1 MSYITNQALNSRSMN
16 GILSITDGIAIL
28 ENGLLQCD
36 NINTSNI
43 NSIGINGNSLN
54 STGIITSNTNG
65 NYTIPTSVTNSQGLI
80 ISYGNT
86 INSGSTD
93 FTTLSYTNDTTK
105 QGFRFNTKSST
116 TTLTNIGIIE
126 KGLTYFS
133 APLTNCS
140 CVTQSNGT
148 NDTSLASCAFCYN
161 NFCNLTS
168 NQTLAGVKN
177 FSSIPTCSL
186 SNPTLST
193 QLITKG
199 FADATYTTVNLL
211 SNANIWTSTNTFNSY
226 LPTSTIRATTLY
238 QFVNLDTLTVTL
250 NSYLTTASAS
260 STYQPISLMSNYCNL
275 STTQTI
281 GGLKTFSNSII
292 TDTITTTNRV
302 NTSYIY
308 TGTNNQIIY
317 NMYSGATVTTPTTS
331 LMGGYS
337 TQYNTLGFG
346 ATSFISYGG
355 GGTSNTGG
363 FEFSYLNSIVSKAL
377 LATFYPSQI
386 TFSQPLTISGTTI
399 TNLSA
404 LNANPL
410 STDNNTNIATTS
422 FVKAQSYLTT
432 STASTTY
439 CDLLTAQVINGSK
452 TFTQPLTISGTT
464 ITNLSA
470 LNANPLST
478 DNNTNIATTSFVKA
492 QSYLTTSTASTIYCD
507 LSTAQVIN
515 GSKTFT
521 SNTIFQDITNP
532 TNFSYNC
539 GHISYNNTFFNINSK
554 KNNSNF
560 LAASVINFLVSP
572 NNVIADDI
580 ALIIQGSNSIAGA
593 INTKVFVSG
602 SLYVAGFSYLSS
614 VNIAGGTV
622 LTSNANSTSTSTGA
636 LTIQNGG
643 LGVAQ
648 NICCGGN
655 LIITGT
661 TNLTG
666 QLTISNSSISGL
678 SQLSTLTYLPV
689 FPDST
694 AKIAS
699 TAFVSTNFCDLST
712 AQIIDGTKTFT
723 DFNVNTINLTYT
735 TTPIY
740 LQQEIGYTIYA
751 NGINDTIIPTTL
763 ADVTGTSITI
773 TAGTWILEYNITI
786 VPTSSLNYKIFV
798 SGFSYSATSFTNVSG
813 TGNSYFH
820 NKASLTGQTITASYT
835 INYSQIFYN
844 STGYKT
850 IYLLALSSLNSG
862 AGYYY
867 NHHST
872 FGIYALP
879 TSYIQATRIA

>member
-1 MSYITNQALNSRSMN
+1 
-16 GILSITDGIAIL
+16 
-28 ENGLLQCD
+28 
-36 NINTSNI
+36 
-43 NSIGINGNSLN
+43 
-54 STGIITSNTNG
+54 
-65 NYTIPTSVTNSQGLI
+65 
-80 ISYGNT
+80 
-86 INSGSTD
+86 
-93 FTTLSYTNDTTK
+93 
-105 QGFRFNTKSST
+105 
-116 TTLTNIGIIE
+116 
-126 KGLTYFS
+126 
-133 APLTNCS
+133 
-140 CVTQSNGT
+140 
-148 NDTSLASCAFCYN
+148 
-161 NFCNLTS
+161 
-168 NQTLAGVKN
+168 
-177 FSSIPTCSL
+177 
-186 SNPTLST
+186 
-193 QLITKG
+193 
-199 FADATYTTVNLL
+199 
-211 SNANIWTSTNTFNSY
+211 
-226 LPTSTIRATTLY
+226 
-238 QFVNLDTLTVTL
+238 
-250 NSYLTTASAS
+250 
-260 STYQPISLMSNYCNL
+260 
-275 STTQTI
+275 
-281 GGLKTFSNSII
+281 
-292 TDTITTTNRV
+292 
-302 NTSYIY
+302 
-308 TGTNNQIIY
+308 
-317 NMYSGATVTTPTTS
+317 
-331 LMGGYS
+331 MGGYS

-346 ATSFISYGG
+346 VTSFISYGG

-377 LATFYPSQI
+377 LATFYPTQI
-386 TFSQPLTISGTTI
+386 TFNQPLTISGTTI

-404 LNANPL
+404 LNTNPL

-439 CDLLTAQVINGSK
+439 CDL
-452 TFTQPLTISGTT
+452 
-464 ITNLSA
+464 
-470 LNANPLST
+470 
-478 DNNTNIATTSFVKA
+478 
-492 QSYLTTSTASTIYCD
+492 
-507 LSTAQVIN
+507 STAQVIN

-521 SNTIFQDITNP
+521 SNTIFHDITNP

-572 NNVIADDI
+572 NNVLADDI

-622 LTSNANSTSTSTGA
+622 LTSNINSTSTSSGA

-643 LGVAQ
+643 LGVGLD
-648 NICCGGN
+648 IFCGGN
-655 LIITGT
+655 LSIIGT
-661 TNLTG
+661 TSLTG
-666 QLTISNSSISGL
+666 QLTISNSSITGL

-699 TAFVSTNFCDLST
+699 TAFVSTNFSDLTT
-712 AQIIDGTKTFT
+712 AQTISGTKTFT
-723 DFNVNTINLTYT
+723 DFNVDTITLTYT

-763 ADVTGTSITI
+763 TDVTGTSITI

-867 NHHST
+867 NHNST